1 MACKVIVLLLMA
13 DIMTEAV
20 TTDKIK
26 QCTMHIGLL
35 LKLPLSRSYTHKLIT
50 YTMAFG
56 RLFVSAAHN

>member
-20 TTDKIK
+20 TTGKIK
-26 QCTMHIGLL
+26 QCTMHIL
-35 LKLPLSRSYTHKLIT
+35 LKLPLSCSYTHKLIT